1 MDQALAYANDGY
13 VWVVDVD
20 LAQFFYTVSHGKL
33 LQVLSK
39 RVKDRWV
46 VKLVH
51 KMLRAPVSEN
61 GVVEKREIGTPQGG
75 PVCPVLANIRA
86 SRTRCRVGVA
96 EPQVCPLRRRPH
108 GAVSK
113 QEGRRAH
120 DRAPQALHRRKALPA
135 DQCREDEDLPHHGPE
150 LKFLGFGFWAK
161 VRKGDKPLICDR
173 PHQKSLAKCKAQLR
187 DLTSRSRGQ
196 SLDVFREKLR
206 RYVVGWAGYF
216 GRASMARFVADAN
229 QWLRRRIRMVYWKQW
244 KKPSMRLKA
253 LRKLGV
259 PEGRA
264 HEWANSRKGYW
275 RIAGSWVLS
284 TSLDNAFL
292 RRKGWV
298 CLQDVYRRHP
308 AS

>member
-1 MDQALAYANDGY
+1 MGGLCLFVSGVAQVLSAEYETVFRDGSHGFRPKRSCSTAMDQALAYANDGY

-135 DQCREDEDLPHHGPE
+135 DQCREDEDLPHHGPRAE
-150 LKFLGFGFWAK
+150 VPWFRFLGEG
-161 VRKGDKPLICDR
+161 
-173 PHQKSLAKCKAQLR
+173 
-187 DLTSRSRGQ
+187 T
-196 SLDVFREKLR
+196 
-206 RYVVGWAGYF
+206 
-216 GRASMARFVADAN
+216 
-229 QWLRRRIRMVYWKQW
+229 
-244 KKPSMRLKA
+244 
-253 LRKLGV
+253 
-259 PEGRA
+259 EGRQTPHLRPPPPEVA
-264 HEWANSRKGYW
+264 GEMQGSAQEPHVPQSRTESRRVQGKTPTLRG
-275 RIAGSWVLS
+275 RMGRL
-284 TSLDNAFL
+284 LRQGEHGAF
-292 RRKGWV
+292 R
-298 CLQDVYRRHP
+298 C
-308 AS
+308 